1 MSRSR
6 KKPYY
11 KDNCL
16 STHEYWS
23 VIRHEWKQKLNE
35 EFKMNTPFGL
45 YWETFDTDDKFELR
59 NPKEI
64 INDYDYCDY
73 SFYVYSR
80 GIVDES
86 LKHWTGWS
94 KEDVERYSRK

>member
-11 KDNCL
+11 KDNGL

-23 VIRHEWKQKLNE
+23 VIRHEWKQKVNE
-35 EFKMNTPFGL
+35 EFKRNTPFL
-45 YWETFDTDDKFELR
+45 AYWETFDFDGTFELR

-73 SFYVYSR
+73 VFHVDSR
-80 GIVDES
+80 SIENEDS
-86 LKHWTGWS
+86 YHWTGWS
-94 KEDVERYSRK
+94 KEDVEHYSRK